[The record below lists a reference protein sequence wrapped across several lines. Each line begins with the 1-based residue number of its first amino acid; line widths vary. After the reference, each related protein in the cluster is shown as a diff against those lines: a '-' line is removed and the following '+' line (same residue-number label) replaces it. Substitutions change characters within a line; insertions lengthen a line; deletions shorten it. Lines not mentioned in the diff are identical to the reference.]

1 MNGDD
6 DDNDNDGGGNA
17 AAAGV
22 GDNEQPNL
30 VDLAE
35 EEFGDDATSP
45 MAKFRNV
52 LQSKGMS
59 DMIIA
64 LREAICV
71 FHLRNNERGAI
82 SSDRKY
88 NSLSGRW
95 FVEDNNGGLSLLLLL
110 ALATELKSS
119 SIGTCMSSSQSRKG
133 IISCQMGIYTKTYNK
148 WFPFQK
154 GRQPWHQNQAEGKY
168 RIYARM
174 IEFDHS
180 LGAYQDTDP
189 ANSNWG
195 VKSIYVLCDASY
207 IEEVLGKI
215 TFS

>member
-1 MNGDD
+1 
-6 DDNDNDGGGNA
+6 
-17 AAAGV
+17 
-22 GDNEQPNL
+22 
-30 VDLAE
+30 
-35 EEFGDDATSP
+35 
-45 MAKFRNV
+45 
-52 LQSKGMS
+52 
-59 DMIIA
+59 MIIA

-71 FHLRNNERGAI
+71 LHLRNNERGAI

-95 FVEDNNGGLSLLLLL
+95 FVKDNNGGLVNTPS
-110 ALATELKSS
+110 TSS
-119 SIGTCMSSSQSRKG
+119 SSNGAQKFIERNVHVKLPVQDGNNVMSNKDFRVLR
-133 IISCQMGIYTKTYNK
+133 IYTKTYNK
-148 WFPFQK
+148 WFPCQK

-207 IEEVLGKI
+207 IAEVLGKI
-215 TFS
+215 TLST

>member
-22 GDNEQPNL
+22 GTMERPNL

-71 FHLRNNERGAI
+71 FHLRNYERGAI

-95 FVEDNNGGLSLLLLL
+95 FVKDNNGGIVAPSP
-110 ALATELKSS
+110 SS
-119 SIGTCMSSSQSRKG
+119 SSNGAQQFIERNVHVKLPVQDGNNIMSNKDFRVL
-133 IISCQMGIYTKTYNK
+133 GIYTKTYK
-148 WFPFQK
+148 K
-154 GRQPWHQNQAEGKY
+154 
-168 RIYARM
+168 
-174 IEFDHS
+174 
-180 LGAYQDTDP
+180 
-189 ANSNWG
+189 
-195 VKSIYVLCDASY
+195 
-207 IEEVLGKI
+207 
-215 TFS
+215 

>member
-1 MNGDD
+1 
-6 DDNDNDGGGNA
+6 
-17 AAAGV
+17 
-22 GDNEQPNL
+22 
-30 VDLAE
+30 
-35 EEFGDDATSP
+35 
-45 MAKFRNV
+45 
-52 LQSKGMS
+52 
-59 DMIIA
+59 
-64 LREAICV
+64 
-71 FHLRNNERGAI
+71 
-82 SSDRKY
+82 
-88 NSLSGRW
+88 
-95 FVEDNNGGLSLLLLL
+95 
-110 ALATELKSS
+110 
-119 SIGTCMSSSQSRKG
+119 
-133 IISCQMGIYTKTYNK
+133 MGIYTKTYNK

-174 IEFDHS
+174 IEFDRS